1 MILIFLV
8 AGFAT
13 VYICGI
19 AAYCKCIL
27 FDRSK
32 FFF

>member
-19 AAYCKCIL
+19 AAYCKL
-27 FDRSK
+27 FDFINKEES
-32 FFF
+32 